1 MIRAE
6 HLSKRYGTRYALD
19 DVSFEI
25 GEGEVVGLLG
35 PNGAGKSTTM
45 NILTGFLSATSGDA
59 YVGDVSI
66 LEDPAAVKRM
76 VGYLPEQPPL
86 YFEMTVY
93 EYLCFVYE
101 LKGVSFPKE
110 EHLAEVM
117 EVVKVAD
124 VRDRLIGNLSK
135 GYRQRV
141 GIASAL
147 VGDPPV
153 LIFDEPTVGLDPKQI
168 IEVRNLL
175 RTLGKKHTVI
185 LSTHILPEVQAVCER
200 IIVINR
206 GRIIANEKT
215 EDITRTVEKAT
226 RFRVKLGG
234 GAQREILAALRE
246 IPTVKRVEMLT
257 ERDGESYAYMIESKD
272 GADVR
277 AQVFAFAVEKGLVL
291 YGMEPV
297 AMDLEDVFLRLV
309 EREETADAKGK
320 KPAKRPAAKN

>member
-6 HLSKRYGTRYALD
+6 HLSKRYGTHYALD

-45 NILTGFLSATSGDA
+45 NILTGFLSATAGEA
-59 YVGDVSI
+59 YIDGISV
-66 LEDPAAVKRM
+66 LEDPAAAKRKI
-76 VGYLPEQPPL
+76 GYLPEQPPL
-86 YFEMTVY
+86 YFEMTVE
-93 EYLCFVYE
+93 EYLAFVYE
-101 LKGVSFPKE
+101 LKGCKFPKE
-110 EHLAEVM
+110 EHLAEIM
-117 EVVKVAD
+117 DVVKISD
-124 VRDRLIGNLSK
+124 VRHRLIGNLSK

-200 IIVINR
+200 IIVISR
-206 GRIIANEKT
+206 GRIVANEKT

-226 RFRVKLGG
+226 RFRAKLSG
-234 GAQREILAALRE
+234 GAQRDMLALLRE
-246 IPTVKRVEMLT
+246 IPTVRRVEMLP
-257 ERDGESYAYMIESKD
+257 ERDGESYTYLIESKD

-277 AQVFAFAVEKGLVL
+277 AAVFALAVENGLVL
-291 YGMEPV
+291 YGMERV
-297 AMDLEDVFLRLV
+297 GMDLEDVFLRLV
-309 EREETADAKGK
+309 DKSESDAVKSK
-320 KPAKRPAAKN
+320 KNRR